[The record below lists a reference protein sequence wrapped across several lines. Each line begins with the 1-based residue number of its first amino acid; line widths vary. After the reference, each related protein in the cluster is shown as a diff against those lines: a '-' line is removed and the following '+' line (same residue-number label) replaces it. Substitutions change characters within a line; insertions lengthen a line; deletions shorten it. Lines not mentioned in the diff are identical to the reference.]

1 MISTDRNNNPLV
13 QLLSSEDQNTVG
25 QVISSIS
32 QEFNKMNNENVDKAV
47 SSKIINL

>member
-13 QLLSSEDQNTVG
+13 QLLSSEDQNQVG

-32 QEFNKMNNENVDKAV
+32 QEFNKINKENVDKAV